1 MVPVR
6 KGDDRRLCSMISL
19 RAQNIKVERSL
30 TIINVIQVRMR
41 VVRIIDDHRTTETI
55 AVLGRQVTVVPE
67 RPCIGFVSSSR
78 PWRRVRLFAHLL
90 GQERG
95 NYIGTS
101 GPL

>member
-1 MVPVR
+1 M
-6 KGDDRRLCSMISL
+6 LCSRIETPL
-19 RAQNIKVERSL
+19 L
-30 TIINVIQVRMR
+30 TIVDVVKVLMGIMWVIYHQWSAQA
-41 VVRIIDDHRTTETI
+41 I
-55 AVLGRQVTVVPE
+55 AILGHEVAVVPE

>member
-1 MVPVR
+1 M
-6 KGDDRRLCSMISL
+6 G
-19 RAQNIKVERSL
+19 AAL
-30 TIINVIQVRMR
+30 TIVD
-41 VVRIIDDHRTTETI
+41 VVKMLVGIMGVVYYHRPAKAI
-55 AVLGRQVTVVPE
+55 AVLGHKVTVVPE